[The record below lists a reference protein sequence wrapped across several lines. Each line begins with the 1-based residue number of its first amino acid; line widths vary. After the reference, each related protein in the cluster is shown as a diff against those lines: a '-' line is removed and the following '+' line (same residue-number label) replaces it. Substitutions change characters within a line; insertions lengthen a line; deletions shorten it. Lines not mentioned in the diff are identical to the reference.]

1 MPKVKSQS
9 QLAQLCLT
17 LCDPVDYSPPGFS
30 VHEIFQAG
38 ILEWVAIA
46 YATLNKQGDQTSQSG
61 LIKGN
66 QP

>member
-17 LCDPVDYSPPGFS
+17 LCDPMDYSPPGFS

-46 YATLNKQGDQTSQSG
+46 YATLNKQGDQTSQSV